1 MKRRA
6 FIQRSALL
14 GTAAAA
20 GVLPRFSFAAP
31 GVDDDSQPATLVVVY
46 LRGGAD
52 PINAI
57 VPFGDP
63 LYRDVRPTIAVP
75 LPGADPSSGVI
86 PLNNY
91 FGFHP
96 AMVELAEL
104 YRAGMMVPILN
115 AGSTHPTRS
124 HFDAQDFMERAAPG
138 VKSVTEGWLNRYLSA
153 TAADKDGDLRAVAL
167 QSTLPRSLR
176 GQYAVLATPDGG
188 AEHAMD
194 RFERLYD
201 CDSNETAKRKM
212 SGEPTSAEPATTQAR
227 GDGSASAEPASAGV
241 ESDMLPEERNRQRI
255 LTTGQESIRKLRELN
270 RLLGNGGRDDAG
282 FPRSRLG
289 QQFRQTADL
298 IKSNRGL
305 EVAAFDYNG
314 WDHHAYQGGA
324 DGLMADMLG
333 DLSASIAAFAK
344 HLGDRMNK
352 TLVLTMSEFGRTVRE
367 NGNAG
372 TDHGRAGYMLAVGGM
387 VNGDRFYGKWTGLDR
402 NQLVDGR
409 DLRVHT
415 DFRRVF
421 AESLAALFGF
431 EADDHQFF
439 PDYRSREK
447 PLGFLKPVAS

>member
-1 MKRRA
+1 MKRRQ

-20 GVLPRFSFAAP
+20 GVLPRLSFAAP
-31 GVDDDSQPATLVVVY
+31 GVDDDSQRATLVVVY

-63 LYRDVRPTIAVP
+63 LYRDLRPTIAVP

-96 AMVELAEL
+96 AMAELAEL

-176 GQYAVLATPDGG
+176 GEYAVLATPDGG

-201 CDSNETAKRKM
+201 CDSNEAAKRKM
-212 SGEPTSAEPATTQAR
+212 TGDPT
-227 GDGSASAEPASAGV
+227 SAEPASAGV
-241 ESDMLPEERNRQRI
+241 NSPVLPEEQNRQRI
-255 LTTGQESIRKLRELN
+255 LQTGQESIRKLRELN
-270 RLLGNGGRDDAG
+270 RLLGIEGRDDAG

-333 DLSASIAAFAK
+333 DLSASIAAFVK
-344 HLGDRMNK
+344 YMGPRMNK

-372 TDHGRAGYMLAVGGM
+372 TDHGRAGYMMAVGGM
-387 VNGDRFYGKWTGLDR
+387 VHGDRFYGKWTGLDR